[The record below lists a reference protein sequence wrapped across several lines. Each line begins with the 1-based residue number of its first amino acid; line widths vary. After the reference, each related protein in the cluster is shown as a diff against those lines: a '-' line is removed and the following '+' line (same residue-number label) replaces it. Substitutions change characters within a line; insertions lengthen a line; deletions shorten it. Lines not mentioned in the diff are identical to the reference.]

1 MIEVPA
7 AAICADIFAN
17 AFDFLSIGTNDLMQY
32 TLATDRIDETVSH
45 LFDPLNPGV
54 LRLIDTVLRAGEKY
68 RTPVSMCGEMA
79 GDASLT
85 PLLLGM
91 GLREFSMPPSCLLEV
106 KHTIRHCDVK
116 VLRQQLSDLLYQP
129 DAAGIAE
136 KLAVLS
142 RHHKKFISP

>member
-1 MIEVPA
+1 
-7 AAICADIFAN
+7 
-17 AFDFLSIGTNDLMQY
+17 
-32 TLATDRIDETVSH
+32 
-45 LFDPLNPGV
+45 
-54 LRLIDTVLRAGEKY
+54 
-68 RTPVSMCGEMA
+68 
-79 GDASLT
+79 
-85 PLLLGM
+85 
-91 GLREFSMPPSCLLEV
+91 MPPSCLLEV